1 MNRSLVIVLL
11 VLFAWS
17 NLDRFP
23 PELQFWKA
31 KEAVIR
37 VQNLSDRDISDV
49 IVWVSSVPQ
58 QIGTLKKNAAKD
70 LSIPRRNPM
79 LDVGISFRYGTEPI
93 GKHAGT
99 LDGGNGYKMKI
110 LTHFA
115 GVMTVEE
122 GPWSEGAQASPR

>member
-1 MNRSLVIVLL
+1 MSRSLGILLL

-23 PELQFWKA
+23 PELQFWRA
-31 KEAVIR
+31 SEATIR
-37 VQNLSDRDISDV
+37 VQNLSDQDISEV

-58 QIGTLKKNAAKD
+58 QIGTLKKNAGKD
-70 LSIPRRNPM
+70 LSIPRRNPI
-79 LDVGISFRYGTEPI
+79 LDVGISFRYGTNSI
-93 GKHAGT
+93 GQHAGT

-115 GVMTVEE
+115 GVVTVEE
-122 GPWSEGAQASPR
+122 GPWSEGAQASSR

>member
-1 MNRSLVIVLL
+1 MNRSLLILL
-11 VLFAWS
+11 VVLFAWS

-23 PELQFWKA
+23 PELQFWRA
-31 KEAVIR
+31 SEAVTR
-37 VQNLSDRDISDV
+37 VQNMSDQDISDV
-49 IVWVSSVPQ
+49 IVWVSSVPH
-58 QIGTLKKNAAKD
+58 QIGTLRKGVAKD
-70 LSIPRRNPM
+70 VVVARRNPM
-79 LDVGISFRYGTEPI
+79 LDVGISYRYGTDSI

-99 LDGGNGYKMKI
+99 LDGGNRYKMKI

>member
-11 VLFAWS
+11 LLFVWS

-31 KEAVIR
+31 KEAAIR
-37 VQNLSDRDISDV
+37 VQNLSDRDLSDV
-49 IVWVSSVPQ
+49 VVWVSSVPQ
-58 QIGTLKKNAAKD
+58 IIGTLRKD
-70 LSIPRRNPM
+70 AGRDLNVPRRNPI
-79 LDVGISFRYGTEPI
+79 LDVGISFRYGNDSI

-115 GVMTVEE
+115 GVVTVEE
-122 GPWSEGAQASPR
+122 GAWSEGTQGVSR

>member
-23 PELQFWKA
+23 PEWQFWKA

-37 VQNLSDRDISDV
+37 VQNLSDRDISEV

-58 QIGTLKKNAAKD
+58 QIGTLRKDGAKD
-70 LSIPRRNPM
+70 VKVPRRNPM
-79 LDVGISFRYGTEPI
+79 LDVGISFRYGTDSI

-122 GPWSEGAQASPR
+122 GPWSEGAHASSR

>member
-1 MNRSLVIVLL
+1 MSRSLGILLL

-23 PELQFWKA
+23 PELQFWRA
-31 KEAVIR
+31 SEATIR
-37 VQNLSDRDISDV
+37 VQNLSDQDISEV

-58 QIGTLKKNAAKD
+58 QIGTLKKNAGKD
-70 LSIPRRNPM
+70 LSIPRRNPI
-79 LDVGISFRYGTEPI
+79 LDVGISFRYGTNSI
-93 GKHAGT
+93 GKHAGI

-115 GVMTVEE
+115 GVVTVEE
-122 GPWSEGAQASPR
+122 GPWNDRAQASSR